1 MMHVLLIY
9 DIENDKARTKIATAC
24 QDYGLDRVQF
34 SAFAGRLSRNHQQE
48 LMLKVDSIL
57 KDAKGARQV
66 SLIPICEKDWQSRLE
81 VGDA

>member
-1 MMHVLLIY
+1 MQVLLIY

-34 SAFAGRLSRNHQQE
+34 SAFAGRLSRNYQQE
-48 LMLKVDSIL
+48 LMLKIDALL
-57 KDAKGARQV
+57 KNAEGRRQV